1 MREKWKAIGSLLE
14 SEFDL
19 VVQESY
25 EGWGA
30 GYNPKFLPLLEMWA
44 RGEIDEVPPHVK
56 RPVGV
61 VFSIPDFVRKSEDYT
76 INAIRHEIS
85 YLLNA
90 ELALWRLGQREF
102 FRFGYQPTAFLVLYS
117 VLESVK
123 TDECILKEHPESIH
137 VLRRRY
143 QEILSELKGFY
154 PYHEFALGFLKLWLS
169 KHEEIDQTVRKQ
181 VISLEDFLKE
191 YITVNGVQSYS
202 MLMEIAFGKYRV
214 LIEESAELNYIDM
227 LIDEANGKKKKGYK
241 GRIMTDILKKLPEED
256 QKLISG
262 FSTARDVP
270 QDIKKDIL
278 KKLRN
283 FPDWMRDYIKQM
295 SYISLLEKDLE
306 FLGHFLPKT
315 LQTEVEHRGFVSFIL
330 KGWKDSSS
338 QGPGFSQKDTQE
350 SEKDKKYKKEYGL
363 NQEEFKK
370 YQNLMKSVTPFVESM
385 KRKFSMLIPKTEEG
399 WYWGYLHG
407 KRIDYKKMHVEIPTG
422 RGRIYQRRIIPEKK
436 QLAFKLLLDISSSM
450 KKEDKIESAVRSL
463 LLFSETLHDMNM
475 PFSITAFS
483 DRVLSIKS
491 FEEDYKTSR
500 AKIIELKNM
509 LGGGTNIEK
518 ALLVSSEDLEVFC
531 KKHRMKGVMIVFSD
545 GEPTKGLK
553 GDALKDLIRQIKGK
567 FPLVGVGVGKLRNFV
582 EEYFEKTGIRVKEVS
597 MLPSAFL
604 FVMEN
609 QFRRLLSTS

>member
-19 VVQESY
+19 VVQGSY

-30 GYNPKFLPLLEMWA
+30 GYDPKFLPLLEMWA

-56 RPVGV
+56 RPEGV
-61 VFSIPDFVRKSEDYT
+61 VYSITDFVRKSEDYT
-76 INAIRHEIS
+76 INTIRHEIS

-90 ELALWRLGQREF
+90 ELSLWRLGQREF

-123 TDECILKEHPESIH
+123 TDERILKEHPESIH

-143 QEILSELKGFY
+143 QDILSELKGFY

-169 KHEEIDQTVRKQ
+169 KQEEIDQTVRKQ

-191 YITVNGVQSYS
+191 YITVNSVQAYS
-202 MLMEIAFGKYRV
+202 MLMEMAFGKYRV

-227 LIDEANGKKKKGYK
+227 LIDEASGKKKEGHK
-241 GRIMTDILKKLPEED
+241 GRIMTDILKKLPEEY
-256 QKLISG
+256 QKLISS
-262 FSTARDVP
+262 FPTAKDIP
-270 QDIKKDIL
+270 QDIRKDIL
-278 KKLRN
+278 KKLRS
-283 FPDWMRDYIKQM
+283 FPEWMRDYIKQM

-330 KGWKDSSS
+330 KGWEDSPS
-338 QGPGFSQKDTQE
+338 QVPGFSKKDTQE
-350 SEKDKKYKKEYGL
+350 SEKDKKYRKEYGL

-370 YQNLMKSVTPFVESM
+370 YQNIMRSITPFVESM
-385 KRKFSMLIPKTEEG
+385 KRKFSMLIPQTEEG

-407 KRIDYKKMHVEIPTG
+407 RRVDYRKIHTEIPTG

-450 KKEDKIESAVRSL
+450 KKEDKIESAIRSL

-475 PFSITAFS
+475 PFSIIAFN

-553 GDALKDLIRQIKGK
+553 GNALKDLIRQIKGR
-567 FPLVGVGVGKLRNFV
+567 FPLVGVGVGELRNFV
-582 EEYFEKTGIRVKEVS
+582 EEYFEKTGIRVREVS

-609 QFRRLLSTS
+609 QFRRLLSAS

>member
-19 VVQESY
+19 VVQGSY

-30 GYNPKFLPLLEMWA
+30 GYDPKFLPLLEMWA

-56 RPVGV
+56 KPEGV
-61 VFSIPDFVRKSEDYT
+61 VFSITDFVRKSEDYT
-76 INAIRHEIS
+76 INTIRHEIS

-90 ELALWRLGQREF
+90 ELSLWRLGQREF

-123 TDECILKEHPESIH
+123 TDERILKEHPESIH

-181 VISLEDFLKE
+181 VISLEDFLRE
-191 YITVNGVQSYS
+191 YITVNSVQAYS
-202 MLMEIAFGKYRV
+202 MLMEMAFGKYRV
-214 LIEESAELNYIDM
+214 LIEESTELNYIDM
-227 LIDEANGKKKKGYK
+227 LIDEANGKKKEGHK
-241 GRIMTDILKKLPEED
+241 GRIMTDILKKLPEEY
-256 QKLISG
+256 QKLISS
-262 FSTARDVP
+262 FPTAKDIP
-270 QDIKKDIL
+270 QDIRKDIL
-278 KKLRN
+278 KKLRS
-283 FPDWMRDYIKQM
+283 FPEWMRDYIKQM

-330 KGWKDSSS
+330 KGWEDSPS
-338 QGPGFSQKDTQE
+338 QVPGFSKKDTQE
-350 SEKDKKYKKEYGL
+350 SEKDKKYRKEYGL

-370 YQNLMKSVTPFVESM
+370 YQNIMRSITPFVESM
-385 KRKFSMLIPKTEEG
+385 KRKFSMLIPQTEEG

-407 KRIDYKKMHVEIPTG
+407 RRVDYRKIHTEIPTG

-450 KKEDKIESAVRSL
+450 KKEDKIESAIRSL

-475 PFSITAFS
+475 PFSIIAFN

-509 LGGGTNIEK
+509 LGGGTNIQK

-553 GDALKDLIRQIKGK
+553 GNALKDLIRQIKGR
-567 FPLVGVGVGKLRNFV
+567 FPLVGVGVGELRNFV
-582 EEYFEKTGIRVKEVS
+582 EEYFEKTGIRVREVS

-609 QFRRLLSTS
+609 QFRRLLSAS

>member
-19 VVQESY
+19 VVQGSY

-30 GYNPKFLPLLEMWA
+30 GYDPKFLPLLEMWA

-56 RPVGV
+56 KPEGV
-61 VFSIPDFVRKSEDYT
+61 VFSITDFVRKSEDYT
-76 INAIRHEIS
+76 INTIRHEIS

-90 ELALWRLGQREF
+90 ELSLWRLGQREF

-123 TDECILKEHPESIH
+123 TDERILKEHPESIH

-191 YITVNGVQSYS
+191 YITVNSVQAYS
-202 MLMEIAFGKYRV
+202 MLMEMAFGKYRV

-227 LIDEANGKKKKGYK
+227 LIDEASGKKKEGHK
-241 GRIMTDILKKLPEED
+241 GRIMTDILKKLPEEY
-256 QKLISG
+256 QKLISS
-262 FSTARDVP
+262 FPTAKDIP
-270 QDIKKDIL
+270 QEIRKDIL
-278 KKLRN
+278 KKLRS
-283 FPDWMRDYIKQM
+283 FPEWMRDYIKQM

-330 KGWKDSSS
+330 KGWEDSPS
-338 QGPGFSQKDTQE
+338 QGPGFSKKDTQE
-350 SEKDKKYKKEYGL
+350 SEKDKKYRKEYGL

-370 YQNLMKSVTPFVESM
+370 HQNIMRSITPFVESM
-385 KRKFSMLIPKTEEG
+385 KRKFSMLIPQTEEG

-407 KRIDYKKMHVEIPTG
+407 RRVDYRKIHTEIPTG

-450 KKEDKIESAVRSL
+450 KKEDKIESAIRSL

-475 PFSITAFS
+475 PFSIIAFS

-553 GDALKDLIRQIKGK
+553 GNALKDLIRQIKGR
-567 FPLVGVGVGKLRNFV
+567 FPLVGVGVGELRNFV
-582 EEYFEKTGIRVKEVS
+582 EEYFEKTGIRVREVS

-609 QFRRLLSTS
+609 QFRRLLSAS

>member
-19 VVQESY
+19 VVQGSY

-30 GYNPKFLPLLEMWA
+30 GYDPKFLPLLEMWA

-56 RPVGV
+56 RPEGV
-61 VFSIPDFVRKSEDYT
+61 VFSITDFVRKSEDYT
-76 INAIRHEIS
+76 INTIRHEIS

-90 ELALWRLGQREF
+90 ELSLWRLGQREF

-123 TDECILKEHPESIH
+123 TDERILKEHPESIH

-191 YITVNGVQSYS
+191 YITVNSVQAYS
-202 MLMEIAFGKYRV
+202 MLMEMAFGKYRV

-227 LIDEANGKKKKGYK
+227 LIDEANGKKKEGHK
-241 GRIMTDILKKLPEED
+241 GRIMTDILKKLPEEY
-256 QKLISG
+256 QKLISS
-262 FSTARDVP
+262 FPTAKDIP
-270 QDIKKDIL
+270 QDIRKDIL
-278 KKLRN
+278 KKLRS
-283 FPDWMRDYIKQM
+283 FPEWMRDYIKQM

-330 KGWKDSSS
+330 KGWEDSPS
-338 QGPGFSQKDTQE
+338 QGPGFSKKDTQE
-350 SEKDKKYKKEYGL
+350 SEKDKKYRKEYGL

-370 YQNLMKSVTPFVESM
+370 YQNIMRSITPFVESM
-385 KRKFSMLIPKTEEG
+385 KRKFSMLIPQTEEG

-407 KRIDYKKMHVEIPTG
+407 RRVDYRKIHTEIPTG

-450 KKEDKIESAVRSL
+450 KKEDKIESAIRSL

-475 PFSITAFS
+475 PFSIIAFN

-553 GDALKDLIRQIKGK
+553 GNALKDLIRQIKGR
-567 FPLVGVGVGKLRNFV
+567 FPLVGVGVGELRNFV
-582 EEYFEKTGIRVKEVS
+582 EEYFEKTGIRVREVS

-609 QFRRLLSTS
+609 QFRRLLSAS

>member
-19 VVQESY
+19 VVQGSY

-30 GYNPKFLPLLEMWA
+30 GYDPKFLPLLEMWA

-56 RPVGV
+56 KPEGV
-61 VFSIPDFVRKSEDYT
+61 VFSITDFVRKSEDYT
-76 INAIRHEIS
+76 INTIRHEIS

-90 ELALWRLGQREF
+90 ELSLWRLGQREF

-123 TDECILKEHPESIH
+123 TDERILKEHPESIH

-191 YITVNGVQSYS
+191 YLTVNSVQAYS
-202 MLMEIAFGKYRV
+202 MLMETAFGKYRV

-227 LIDEANGKKKKGYK
+227 LIDEANGKKKEGHK
-241 GRIMTDILKKLPEED
+241 GRIMTDILKKLPEEY
-256 QKLISG
+256 QKLISS
-262 FSTARDVP
+262 FPTAKDIP
-270 QDIKKDIL
+270 QDIRKDIL
-278 KKLRN
+278 KKLRS
-283 FPDWMRDYIKQM
+283 FPEWMRDYIKQM

-330 KGWKDSSS
+330 KGWEDSPS
-338 QGPGFSQKDTQE
+338 QGPGFSKKDTQE
-350 SEKDKKYKKEYGL
+350 SEKDKKYRKEYGL

-370 YQNLMKSVTPFVESM
+370 YQNIMRSITPFVESM
-385 KRKFSMLIPKTEEG
+385 KRKFSMLIPQTEEG

-407 KRIDYKKMHVEIPTG
+407 RRVDYRKIHTEIPTG

-450 KKEDKIESAVRSL
+450 KKEDKIESAIRSL

-475 PFSITAFS
+475 PFSIIAFN

-553 GDALKDLIRQIKGK
+553 GNALKDLIRQIKGR
-567 FPLVGVGVGKLRNFV
+567 FPLVGVGVGELRNFV
-582 EEYFEKTGIRVKEVS
+582 EEYFEKTGIRVREVS

-609 QFRRLLSTS
+609 QFRRLLSAS

>member
-19 VVQESY
+19 VVQGSY

-30 GYNPKFLPLLEMWA
+30 GYDPKFLPLLEMWA

-56 RPVGV
+56 KPEGV
-61 VFSIPDFVRKSEDYT
+61 VFSITDFVRKSEDYT
-76 INAIRHEIS
+76 INTIRHEIS

-90 ELALWRLGQREF
+90 ELSLWRLGQREF

-123 TDECILKEHPESIH
+123 TDERILKEHPESIH

-191 YITVNGVQSYS
+191 YITVNSVQAYS
-202 MLMEIAFGKYRV
+202 MLMEMAFGKYRV

-227 LIDEANGKKKKGYK
+227 LIDEANGKKKEGHK
-241 GRIMTDILKKLPEED
+241 GRIMTDILKKLPEEY
-256 QKLISG
+256 QKLISS
-262 FSTARDVP
+262 FPTAKDIP
-270 QDIKKDIL
+270 QDIRKDIL
-278 KKLRN
+278 KKLRS
-283 FPDWMRDYIKQM
+283 FPEWMRDYIKQM

-330 KGWKDSSS
+330 KGWEDSPS
-338 QGPGFSQKDTQE
+338 QGPGFSKKDTQE
-350 SEKDKKYKKEYGL
+350 SEKDKKYRKEYGL

-370 YQNLMKSVTPFVESM
+370 YQNIMRSITPFVESM
-385 KRKFSMLIPKTEEG
+385 KRKFSMLIPQTEEG

-407 KRIDYKKMHVEIPTG
+407 RRVDYRKIHTEIPTG

-450 KKEDKIESAVRSL
+450 KKEDKIESAIRSL

-475 PFSITAFS
+475 PFSIIAFN

-553 GDALKDLIRQIKGK
+553 GNALKDLIRQIKGR
-567 FPLVGVGVGKLRNFV
+567 FPLVGVGVGELRNFV
-582 EEYFEKTGIRVKEVS
+582 EEYFEKTGIRVREVS

-609 QFRRLLSTS
+609 QFRRLLSAS